1 MSQSQQHQPQFP
13 SAEEVENQLGP
24 GYSGQL
30 QQDPF
35 SSNFNQNQQSISR
48 QQQEQQNQ
56 SDNDNRKTGRQAH
69 TFSLSIFSKLG

>member
-1 MSQSQQHQPQFP
+1 MGQSQQFP

-56 SDNDNRKTGRQAH
+56 SDNDNRQTG
-69 TFSLSIFSKLG
+69 